1 MDRRGRGGVA
11 VIALLQGPGGL
22 PRGLGLILGGSPT
35 TLAVVG
41 VVAVFSVVSWVII
54 LWKARQFRRLRRDGA
69 RFLGAIERTQRLEDA
84 YKSIMRL
91 PETPYTRVFRQGT
104 NFFSELRPGALRENA
119 EPAPGLTETQLS
131 ALWLVLEKVQDEE
144 RDALSGGMVWLA
156 IIAVT
161 APLLGLLGTVLGV
174 MNAFL
179 GIQTT
184 GSANI
189 ASVAPG
195 IAEALITTAFGLVA
209 AIPAAIAYNYFAN
222 RLDRFSGE
230 LEGFASEFIG
240 TLAREGR
247 L

>member
-1 MDRRGRGGVA
+1 MTEWLQNLPPGIQLVFGG
-11 VIALLQGPGGL
+11 
-22 PRGLGLILGGSPT
+22 
-35 TLAVVG
+35 TLATRIVLLVCAAG
-41 VVAVFSVVSWVII
+41 SLTGWWII
-54 LWKARQFRRLRRDGA
+54 LWKARQFKKLRRDGG
-69 RFLGAIERTQRLEDA
+69 RFVDAIGRTQRLEDA
-84 YKSIMRL
+84 YKVILRL
-91 PETPYTRVFRQGT
+91 PETPYTRMFRQGT

-119 EPAPGLTETQLS
+119 PTQPGLSESQLN

-144 RDALSGGMVWLA
+144 RDAMSGGMVWLA

-174 MNAFL
+174 MDSFI
-179 GIQTT
+179 GITRT

-195 IAEALITTAFGLVA
+195 IAQALTTTAFGLVA
-209 AIPAAIAYNYFAN
+209 AIPAAIAYNYYVTKLN
-222 RLDRFSGE
+222 RFSGE

>member
-1 MDRRGRGGVA
+1 M
-11 VIALLQGPGGL
+11 IAFLQVGWL
-22 PRGLGLILGGSPT
+22 PRELQMIFTGEPT
-35 TLAVVG
+35 TKVVVG
-41 VVAVFSVVSWVII
+41 VLALFSLISWAII
-54 LWKARQFRRLRRDGA
+54 LWKARQFKKLRKDGA
-69 RFLGAIERTQRLEDA
+69 RFVAAVERTQRLEEA
-84 YKSIMRL
+84 YKVIMRL
-91 PETPYTRVFRQGT
+91 PETAYTRVFRQGT
-104 NFFSELRPGALRENA
+104 NFFSELRPGALREDANL
-119 EPAPGLTETQLS
+119 PGLSETQLN

-144 RDALSGGMVWLA
+144 RDAMSGGLVWLA
-156 IIAVT
+156 IIGVT

-174 MNAFL
+174 MHAFL
-179 GIQTT
+179 GITVT
-184 GSANI
+184 GTANI

-209 AIPAAIAYNYFAN
+209 AIPAAIAYNYFVN